1 MTNEA
6 APIGSGGQRPSLPER
21 VFVTGA
27 NGFIGRAV
35 MTRYRNLGVA
45 VCGVDVN
52 ADAQWNVVA
61 GDIADAGPWQSHARG
76 ADLVVNTAA
85 VVSNTAPRELYWR
98 ISVNGVRKALDAAVA
113 AGARR
118 FVQISSC
125 AAFGKQFPPDVE
137 ETYPVAAATG
147 RNYDDAKGGSE
158 HPALAAHAAGEIAC
172 TIIRPGDVY
181 GPGSRPWILIPL
193 ETIATTRAFVLPAFG
208 KGVLSPIYID
218 DLVDGIVLG
227 AGLDVAA
234 GQIFSLTGGHGVTCE
249 EYFSYHWRWAGKDGK
264 SAKPPSYSTA
274 TVTRLATLAG
284 IVRKLLGQKSEAGPE
299 ALALLSK
306 PGTFSIEKARRMLG
320 YEPRVSLDEGMRR
333 TEAWL
338 RETGRLP
345 VSRK

>member
-1 MTNEA
+1 MPA
-6 APIGSGGQRPSLPER
+6 LPKR

-27 NGFIGRAV
+27 NGFIGRTL
-35 MTRYRNLGVA
+35 MERYRGLGA
-45 VCGVDVN
+45 EVCGVDMN
-52 ADAQWNVVA
+52 ADAAWNVIA
-61 GDIADAGPWQSHARG
+61 GDIAEAGAWQAHARG

-113 AGARR
+113 GGARR

-172 TIIRPGDVY
+172 TVIRPGDVY
-181 GPGSRPWILIPL
+181 GPGSRPWVLIPL
-193 ETIATTRAFVLPAFG
+193 QTIATSSTFLLPAHG
-208 KGVLSPIYID
+208 KGILSPIYID
-218 DLVDGIVLG
+218 DLVDGIVL
-227 AGLDVAA
+227 AA
-234 GQIFSLTGGHGVTCE
+234 GSSAAAGHIFSLTGGRGVTCE
-249 EYFSYHWRWAGKDGK
+249 EYFAYHWGWAGKAGR
-264 SAKPPSYSTA
+264 PRSYSTE

-284 IVRKLLGQKSEAGPE
+284 IVRRALGQTSEAGPE
-299 ALALLSK
+299 ALALLTK

-320 YEPRVSLDEGMRR
+320 YEPKVSLEEGMRR

-345 VSRK
+345 VSHK

>member
-1 MTNEA
+1 MSEIQ
-6 APIGSGGQRPSLPER
+6 APIGSGGQSPVLPRR

-35 MTRYRNLGVA
+35 MTRYRTLGA
-45 VCGVDVN
+45 EICGVDMT
-52 ADAQWNVVA
+52 ADGAWNVVA
-61 GDIADAGPWQSHARG
+61 GDIAESGPWQAHARG

-113 AGARR
+113 GGAKR

-125 AAFGKQFPPDVE
+125 AAFGKQFPPNVE

-158 HPALAAHAAGEIAC
+158 HPALAAHAAGEMAC
-172 TIIRPGDVY
+172 TVIRPGDVY
-181 GPGSRPWILIPL
+181 GPGSRPWVVIPL
-193 ETIATTRAFVLPAFG
+193 ETIARSNVFLLPAHG

-218 DLVDGIVLG
+218 DLVDGIVL
-227 AGLDVAA
+227 AA
-234 GQIFSLTGGHGVTCE
+234 GSSIAAGHVFSLTGGRGVTCE
-249 EYFSYHWRWAGKDGK
+249 EYFSYHWRWAGKTGK
-264 SAKPPSYSTA
+264 PRSYSTA
-274 TVTRLATLAG
+274 TVTRLARLAAA
-284 IVRKLLGQKSEAGPE
+284 VRRTLGQKSEAGPE

-320 YEPRVSLDEGMRR
+320 YEPKVSLEEGMRR
-333 TEAWL
+333 TETWL
-338 RETGRLP
+338 RQTGRLP
-345 VSRK
+345 VPRA

>member
-1 MTNEA
+1 MSEIQ
-6 APIGSGGQRPSLPER
+6 APLGSAGQTPALPKR

-35 MTRYRNLGVA
+35 MTRYRALGVE
-45 VCGVDVN
+45 VCGVDIT
-52 ADAQWNVVA
+52 ADAAWNVLA
-61 GDIADAGPWQSHARG
+61 GDIAEGGSWQAQARG

-85 VVSNTAPRELYWR
+85 VVSNTAPREMYWR
-98 ISVNGVRKALDAAVA
+98 ISVNGVRRALDAAVA
-113 AGARR
+113 GGAGR

-125 AAFGKQFPPDVE
+125 AAFGKQFPANVE

-172 TIIRPGDVY
+172 TIVRPSDVY
-181 GPGSRPWILIPL
+181 GPGSRPWVLIPL
-193 ETIATTRAFVLPAFG
+193 ETIATSSAFLLPAHG
-208 KGVLSPIYID
+208 KGILSPIYID
-218 DLVDGIVLG
+218 DLVDGIVL
-227 AGLDVAA
+227 AA
-234 GQIFSLTGGHGVTCE
+234 GSSAAAGHIFSLTGGRGVTCE
-249 EYFSYHWRWAGKDGK
+249 EYFSYHWRWAGKSGK
-264 SAKPPSYSTA
+264 PRSYSTE
-274 TVTRLATLAG
+274 TVTRLATIAG
-284 IVRKLLGQKSEAGPE
+284 MVRRALGQKSEAGPE
-299 ALALLSK
+299 ALALLTK

-320 YEPRVSLDEGMRR
+320 YEPKVSLEDGMRR

>member
-1 MTNEA
+1 MSDKA
-6 APIGSGGQRPSLPER
+6 APIGSGGQKPVLPKR

-35 MTRYRNLGVA
+35 MARYRSFGTE

-52 ADAQWNVVA
+52 ADAAWSVVA
-61 GDIADAGPWQSHARG
+61 GDIAEAGPWQAHARD

-98 ISVNGVRKALDAAVA
+98 ISVNGVRKVLDAAVA
-113 AGARR
+113 GGARR

-125 AAFGKQFPPDVE
+125 AAFGKRFPPDVE

-181 GPGSRPWILIPL
+181 GPGSRPWVLIPL
-193 ETIATTRAFVLPAFG
+193 QTIATSSAFLLPAHG
-208 KGVLSPIYID
+208 KGILSPIYID
-218 DLVDGIVLG
+218 DLVDGIVL
-227 AGLDVAA
+227 AA
-234 GQIFSLTGGHGVTCE
+234 GSSAAAGHIFSLTGGRGVTCE
-249 EYFSYHWRWAGKDGK
+249 EYFSYHWRWAGKSGK
-264 SAKPPSYSTA
+264 PRSYSTEI
-274 TVTRLATLAG
+274 VTRLATLAG
-284 IVRKLLGQKSEAGPE
+284 FVGRTLGQKSEAGPE
-299 ALALLSK
+299 ALALLTK
-306 PGTFSIEKARRMLG
+306 PGTFSIEKARRLLG
-320 YEPRVSLDEGMRR
+320 YEPKVSLEEGMRR

-345 VSRK
+345 VTHA

>member
-1 MTNEA
+1 MSEGQ
-6 APIGSGGQRPSLPER
+6 APIGSDGQKPDLPKR

-27 NGFIGRAV
+27 NGFIGRAL
-35 MTRYRNLGVA
+35 MKRYRGLGA
-45 VCGVDVN
+45 EVCGVDMT
-52 ADAQWNVVA
+52 ADAAWDVVA
-61 GDIADAGPWQSHARG
+61 GDIAESGSWQRHTHG

-98 ISVNGVRKALDAAVA
+98 ISVNGVRKVLDAAVA
-113 AGARR
+113 TGAKR

-125 AAFGKQFPPDVE
+125 AAFGKQFPADVA

-158 HPALAAHAAGEIAC
+158 HPALAAHAAGEMAC

-181 GPGSRPWILIPL
+181 GPGSRPWVLIPL
-193 ETIATTRAFVLPAFG
+193 ETIATSSAFLLPAHG
-208 KGVLSPIYID
+208 KGILSPIFID
-218 DLVDGIVLG
+218 DLVDGIVL
-227 AGLDVAA
+227 AA
-234 GQIFSLTGGHGVTCE
+234 GSSAAAGHIFSLTGGRGVTCE
-249 EYFSYHWRWAGKDGK
+249 EYFAYHWRWAGKTGK
-264 SAKPPSYSTA
+264 PRSFSTA

-284 IVRKLLGQKSEAGPE
+284 VVRRALGHKSEAGPE
-299 ALALLSK
+299 ALALLTK

-320 YEPRVSLDEGMRR
+320 YVPKVSLEEGMRR